1 MKERLVNFEVSSN
14 EINYDIIDSQTGQ
27 YIKTDCKLI
36 AFIPAGTV
44 LTNEEIREYYGID
57 QDHADYKRAR
67 RSRISRLVFN
77 RCVIPDSSFY
87 RIEKS
92 DKQRKEDEE
101 K

>member
-1 MKERLVNFEVSSN
+1 MEVASK
-14 EINYDIIDSQTGQ
+14 INYDIIDSQTGQ

-57 QDHADYKRAR
+57 RHHPDYKRVR

-77 RCVIPDSSFY
+77 KCVIPDSSFY
-87 RIEKS
+87 RIEN
-92 DKQRKEDEE
+92 REE
-101 K
+101 